1 MTLQF
6 KKATKAAAKLRLGL
20 TGPSGSGKTYTALA
34 IGTHL
39 GKKVAV
45 VDTERGSASL
55 YADRFAFDALDLPD
69 LEPETYMEAIR
80 AAGKAGYD
88 VLVVDSFSHAW
99 EKLKDRVDSI
109 AKAKYRGNSWS
120 AWSELTPIQN
130 ELIETI
136 LQYPGH
142 VIATLRTKTAWETEK
157 DERTG
162 KAKPVKVGLAPIQR
176 EGVDYEFT
184 IVLELSEGGL
194 AKVGKTR
201 WSAIADKVFVK
212 PGEDFA
218 KNLLGWL
225 GSSEAVAPATPSA
238 EDPVA
243 KKRAWLMARGA
254 ELPPSRVETF
264 LELVQKA
271 KDLAALDY
279 LERSL
284 ERALEQEAAKE
295 AARPKTLA
303 AAMNVPASHPLGPD
317 EDTAAAEGASP
328 SSGSS
333 HAAASSPDGAV
344 AGTYGQ
350 EHGAPP
356 AAARSS
362 STTQVRGVAAP
373 GPAPSA
379 EVEPARAAGENTR
392 GAQAAGPAPQAAP
405 VTPPLSPVSKATG
418 AATVAPVAIPS
429 LEGKPFTRSELAAWI
444 GDEATA
450 QVRVLDDLELLLE
463 DPKAGPHQATS
474 TFAEILSRR
483 YGREATERRW
493 QEAGGQIAVG
503 AKRRAFVPMDGVTFS
518 QFVYGSLRS
527 VVHAADSPLAKELA
541 RIASELEKASLV
553 SQAIG
558 DGKDF

>member
-1 MTLQF
+1 MSRVRPRIPVPFGWQEESIMSLTF

-201 WSAIADKVFVK
+201 WSAIADKVFAK

-225 GSSEAVAPATPSA
+225 GSSEATTPAPSA
-238 EDPVA
+238 EDAVA
-243 KKRAWLMARGA
+243 KKRAWLEARGA
-254 ELPPSRVETF
+254 ELPPKRCAAFMEQ
-264 LELVQKA
+264 VQKA
-271 KDLAALDY
+271 KDLAALEY
-279 LERSL
+279 LEGSL
-284 ERALEQEAAKE
+284 DRALAQEAAKE
-295 AARPKTLA
+295 AARPKTA
-303 AAMNVPASHPLGPD
+303 AEAIGVPAGHPLGPD
-317 EDTAAAEGASP
+317 EPT
-328 SSGSS
+328 
-333 HAAASSPDGAV
+333 
-344 AGTYGQ
+344 
-350 EHGAPP
+350 
-356 AAARSS
+356 
-362 STTQVRGVAAP
+362 AAP

-379 EVEPARAAGENTR
+379 EVEPARAAAEPSSSK
-392 GAQAAGPAPQAAP
+392 AAVPPAAGASPDAP
-405 VTPPLSPVSKATG
+405 
-418 AATVAPVAIPS
+418 AATPS
-429 LEGKPFTRSELAAWI
+429 LEGKPITRAELAAWL
-444 GDEATA
+444 GEEAVA
-450 QVRVLDDLELLLE
+450 QVRVLDDLETFVGDE
-463 DPKAGPHQATS
+463 KAGPCQATS
-474 TFAEILSRR
+474 TFAEILARR
-483 YGREATERRW
+483 HGRDRVERMW
-493 QEAGGQIAVG
+493 QESGGQVAVG
-503 AKRRAFVPMDGVTFS
+503 AKKRSFVPMDGIAFS
-518 QFVYGSLRS
+518 QFVHASLRG
-527 VVHAADSPLAKELA
+527 VVHAADSPIAKALAA
-541 RIASELEKASLV
+541 VAASLEKAALV
-553 SQAIG
+553 SGAIG
-558 DGKDF
+558 EGKDF